1 MLVRGGCDLKPFARN
16 MMPNVIKRWG
26 LENISGSGI
35 VSDMRA
41 SQQSG
46 TIYYP
51 RRTVPFERP
60 AEVTSSGMFGGA
72 SLKKLVAG

>member
-26 LENISGSGI
+26 LENMSGSCI
-35 VSDMRA
+35 ASDARA

-46 TIYYP
+46 TTYYP
-51 RRTVPFERP
+51 RRTASFERP
-60 AEVTSSGMFGGA
+60 AEVTGSGTFGWRIA
-72 SLKKLVAG
+72 RS